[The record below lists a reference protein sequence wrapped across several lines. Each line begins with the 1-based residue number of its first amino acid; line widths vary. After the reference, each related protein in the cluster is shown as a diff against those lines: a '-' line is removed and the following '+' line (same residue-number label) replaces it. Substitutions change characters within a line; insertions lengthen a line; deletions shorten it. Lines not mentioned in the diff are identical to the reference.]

1 MTFQTILNDYLAQLG
16 CTAREL
22 SAVSGIFD
30 RLIDM
35 EAGETGIPESTA
47 QESPYQYWAD
57 YNGYAYEN
65 EGQMKYWIEFR
76 DEFYLHC
83 LFRSGEP
90 EFYEEVYAL
99 YPDREAQNAQQLAIS
114 TVKDASG
121 NDITYR
127 FESLDFLFGGE
138 GNVLMRVRRDEQTLA
153 GGAEDNL
160 LTGEYA
166 LTPREENTPEQL
178 CALAQ
183 EYYKR
188 NYDFYPPEVA
198 FTDNGDGTYTLH
210 LYENVDLGEGVY
222 YIRFC
227 STGTAYGCGWKNSV
241 WCKKGGLKNGF

>member
-1 MTFQTILNDYLAQLG
+1 MYRQ
-16 CTAREL
+16 R
-22 SAVSGIFD
+22 AVRRQRHFRSPYRYG
-30 RLIDM
+30 RRRSRHPG
-35 EAGETGIPESTA
+35 ATA

-57 YNGYAYEN
+57 YSGYAYEN
-65 EGQMKYWIEFR
+65 EGQLKYWIEFR

-90 EFYEEVYAL
+90 EFYEEVYTL

-127 FESLDFLFGGE
+127 FESLDFIFSGE
-138 GNVLMRVRRDEQTLA
+138 GNVLMLVRRDEQTLA

-183 EYYKR
+183 EHYKR

-222 YIRFC
+222 HTATSAWYMVDSYGVGIDE
-227 STGTAYGCGWKNSV
+227 STGKV
-241 WCKKGGLKNGF
+241 IELDR

>member
-1 MTFQTILNDYLAQLG
+1 MYRQ
-16 CTAREL
+16 R
-22 SAVSGIFD
+22 AVRRQRHFRSPYRYGS
-30 RLIDM
+30 RRNRHPG
-35 EAGETGIPESTA
+35 ATA

-65 EGQMKYWIEFR
+65 EGQLKYWIEFR

-90 EFYEEVYAL
+90 EFYEEVYTL

-127 FESLDFLFGGE
+127 FESLDFIFSGE
-138 GNVLMRVRRDEQTLA
+138 GNVLMLVRRDEQTLA

-188 NYDFYPPEVA
+188 NYDFYHPEVA

-222 YIRFC
+222 HTATSAWYMVDSYGVGIDE
-227 STGTAYGCGWKNSV
+227 STGKV
-241 WCKKGGLKNGF
+241 IELDR